1 MMNPIDEA
9 LAVLKSGKLVA
20 IPTETVY
27 GLGADARNP
36 VAIQNIYLA
45 KQRPVSNPLIIHI
58 SHMNALRDWAIDIP
72 DTAFQLAEAFWP
84 GPLTLILARHP
95 SVLKILTGGQE
106 SIAIRIPKH
115 PLTLKLLEQ
124 FQGGI
129 AAPSANRYGRISPTT
144 PQHVRAELGSLVDY
158 ILEGGACTLGIESTI
173 ISLLNDVPIILRQGS
188 ISKTELSTL
197 LKKPVHNQQLEK
209 NAIQQEQ
216 NLITPGSH
224 LSHYA
229 PTTPLYLCEK
239 ERLLDTALN
248 WARNNKRFCALSFSV
263 PENTLIEHGVP
274 DDCMAK
280 WVAVSDNPVSYAQKL
295 YAYLH
300 DFDATKSDCIL
311 IENPPN
317 TEAWAA
323 IRDRL
328 QRAAFGIETKLIP
341 YEFKSCF

>member
-1 MMNPIDEA
+1 MNPIEHAIA
-9 LAVLKSGKLVA
+9 LLKAGKLVA

-45 KQRPVSNPLIIHI
+45 KERPSSNPLIIHI
-58 SHMNALRDWAIDIP
+58 SDMSALSDWAIDIP
-72 DTAFQLAEAFWP
+72 DTAFQLAKAFWP

-95 SVLKILTGGQE
+95 SVPKIVTGGQE
-106 SIAIRIPKH
+106 SIAIRIPNH
-115 PLTLKLLEQ
+115 LLTLELLER
-124 FQGGI
+124 FDGGI

-144 PQHVRAELGSLVDY
+144 TEHVRTELGSRVDY

-173 ISLLNDVPIILRQGS
+173 VSLLDDIPIILRQGS
-188 ISKTELSTL
+188 ISETDLSAV
-197 LKKPVHNQQLEK
+197 LKQPVHQKQSEKGAVKLEYD
-209 NAIQQEQ
+209 
-216 NLITPGSH
+216 LITPGSH

-229 PTTPLYLCEK
+229 PTTPLYLCKK
-239 ERLLDTALN
+239 ERFLETALN

-263 PENTLIEHGVP
+263 PVNALLEQGVP
-274 DDCMAK
+274 DYCIAK
-280 WVAVSDNPVSYAQKL
+280 WIVASENHHMYAQKL

-300 DFDATKSDCIL
+300 DFDATKSDCLL

-317 TEAWAA
+317 TAAWAA

-328 QRAAFGIETKLIP
+328 QRAA
-341 YEFKSCF
+341 S

>member
-1 MMNPIDEA
+1 MNPIEHAIA
-9 LAVLKSGKLVA
+9 LLKAGKLVA

-45 KQRPVSNPLIIHI
+45 KERPSSNPLIIHI
-58 SHMNALRDWAIDIP
+58 SDMSALSDWAIDIP
-72 DTAFQLAEAFWP
+72 DTAFQLAKTFWP

-95 SVLKILTGGQE
+95 SVPKIVTGGQE
-106 SIAIRIPKH
+106 SIAIRIPNH
-115 PLTLKLLEQ
+115 LLTLELLER
-124 FQGGI
+124 FDGGI

-144 PQHVRAELGSLVDY
+144 TEHVRTELGSRVDY

-173 ISLLNDVPIILRQGS
+173 VSLLDDIPIILRQGS
-188 ISKTELSTL
+188 ISETDLSAV
-197 LKKPVHNQQLEK
+197 LKQPVHQKQSEKGAVKLEYD
-209 NAIQQEQ
+209 
-216 NLITPGSH
+216 LITPGSH

-229 PTTPLYLCEK
+229 PTTPLYLCKK
-239 ERLLDTALN
+239 ERFLETALN

-263 PENTLIEHGVP
+263 PVNALLEQGVP
-274 DDCMAK
+274 DYCIAK
-280 WVAVSDNPVSYAQKL
+280 WIVASENHHMYAQKL

-300 DFDATKSDCIL
+300 DFDATKSDCLL

-317 TEAWAA
+317 TAAWAA

-328 QRAAFGIETKLIP
+328 QRAA
-341 YEFKSCF
+341 S

>member
-1 MMNPIDEA
+1 MHSKIILTTESIEIRMNPIEQA
-9 LAVLKSGKLVA
+9 LVLLKAGKLVA

-36 VAIQNIYLA
+36 IAIQNIYLA
-45 KQRPVSNPLIIHI
+45 KERPSSNPLIIHI
-58 SHMNALRDWAIDIP
+58 SHMGALTDWAIDIP
-72 DTAFQLAEAFWP
+72 NTAFQLAKAFWP

-95 SVLKILTGGQE
+95 SVPKIVTGGQE
-106 SIAIRIPKH
+106 SIAIRIPNH
-115 PLTLKLLEQ
+115 PLTLELLER
-124 FQGGI
+124 FDGGI

-144 PQHVRAELGSLVDY
+144 PEHVRTELGPRVDY

-173 ISLLNDVPIILRQGS
+173 VSLLDGTPSILRQGS
-188 ISKTELSTL
+188 ISKTDLSSI
-197 LKKPVHNQQLEK
+197 LKQPVHNQQYKKE
-209 NAIQQEQ
+209 AINRE
-216 NLITPGSH
+216 NDLITPGSH

-229 PTTPLYLCEK
+229 PITPLYLCEK
-239 ERLLDTALN
+239 EKFLETALH
-248 WARNNKRFCALSFSV
+248 WVRNNKRFCALSFSV
-263 PENTLIEHGVP
+263 PAKALLEHGVP
-274 DDCMAK
+274 DDSIAK
-280 WVAVSDNPVSYAQKL
+280 WIAASDNHLMYAQKL

-328 QRAAFGIETKLIP
+328 QRAA
-341 YEFKSCF
+341 S

>member
-1 MMNPIDEA
+1 MNPIEHAIA
-9 LAVLKSGKLVA
+9 LLKAGKLVA

-45 KQRPVSNPLIIHI
+45 KERPSSNPLIIHI
-58 SHMNALRDWAIDIP
+58 SDMSALSDWAIDIP
-72 DTAFQLAEAFWP
+72 DTAFQLAKAFWP

-95 SVLKILTGGQE
+95 SVPKIVTGGQE
-106 SIAIRIPKH
+106 SIAIRIPNH
-115 PLTLKLLEQ
+115 LLTLELLER
-124 FQGGI
+124 FDGGI

-144 PQHVRAELGSLVDY
+144 TEHVRTELGSRVDY

-173 ISLLNDVPIILRQGS
+173 VSLLDDIPIILRQGS
-188 ISKTELSTL
+188 ISETDLSAV
-197 LKKPVHNQQLEK
+197 LKQPVRQKQSEKGAVKLEHD
-209 NAIQQEQ
+209 
-216 NLITPGSH
+216 LITPGSH

-229 PTTPLYLCEK
+229 PTTPLYLCKK
-239 ERLLDTALN
+239 ERFLETALN

-263 PENTLIEHGVP
+263 PVNALLEQGVP
-274 DDCMAK
+274 DYCIAK
-280 WVAVSDNPVSYAQKL
+280 WIVASENHHMYAQKL

-300 DFDATKSDCIL
+300 DFDATKSDCLL

-317 TEAWAA
+317 TAAWAA

-328 QRAAFGIETKLIP
+328 QRAA
-341 YEFKSCF
+341 S